1 MADQELVPVPPLRRP
16 LLMVAVTVNVAAIGV
31 GLSGTDER
39 LFYIPAAVG
48 LLWLIAYRAQ
58 PHEGVRN
65 PRRVPQGSITVRRP
79 DRPAPRQRTEMPPT
93 PSGFAPSAAVAAA
106 QARGGLRKPIRRV
119 EVGLPTTTPTPKK
132 KPRRGRKGGDGPN
145 LGL

>member
-1 MADQELVPVPPLRRP
+1 MADHDLVSVPLLRRP
-16 LLMVAVTVNVAAIGV
+16 LFLVAAAVNAGAVLV

-39 LFYIPAAVG
+39 LFYVPAALG

-58 PHEGVRN
+58 SREGTR
-65 PRRVPQGSITVRRP
+65 PLRRAPQGSITVRRP

-93 PSGFAPSAAVAAA
+93 SSVVAPAAAVAAA
-106 QARGGLRKPIRRV
+106 QQRGGLRKPIKPV
-119 EVGLPTTTPTPKK
+119 EIGLPSKRAAPEKK
-132 KPRRGRKGGDGPN
+132 RRRGRKGGEEPN

>member
-1 MADQELVPVPPLRRP
+1 MADQDFVPVPLLRRP
-16 LLMVAVTVNVAAIGV
+16 LLLVAAAVNLGAVVV
-31 GLSGTDER
+31 GLSGSDER
-39 LFYIPAAVG
+39 LFYIPAALG

-58 PHEGVRN
+58 PREGVRRL
-65 PRRVPQGSITVRRP
+65 RRAPQGSITVRRP

-106 QARGGLRKPIRRV
+106 RERGGERKPIRPV
-119 EVGLPTTTPTPKK
+119 EIGLPSKGTEPEKK
-132 KPRRGRKGGDGPN
+132 RRRGRKGGDGPN

>member
-1 MADQELVPVPPLRRP
+1 MADQELVPVPLLRRP
-16 LLMVAVTVNVAAIGV
+16 LFVVAAIVSLGAVVV

-39 LFYIPAAVG
+39 LVYIPAALG
-48 LLWLIAYRAQ
+48 LLWLIAYQAQ
-58 PHEGVRN
+58 SREGVR
-65 PRRVPQGSITVRRP
+65 PLRRAPQGSIIVRRP

-106 QARGGLRKPIRRV
+106 QARGGVRKPIKPV
-119 EVGLPTTTPTPKK
+119 EIGLPSKGAAPEKK
-132 KPRRGRKGGDGPN
+132 RRRGRKGGDGPN

>member
-1 MADQELVPVPPLRRP
+1 MADHDLVTVPLLRRP
-16 LLMVAVTVNVAAIGV
+16 LLLVAAAVNLGAVLV

-39 LFYIPAAVG
+39 LFYVPAAVG
-48 LLWLIAYRAQ
+48 LLWFIAYRAQ
-58 PHEGVRN
+58 PREGVRQL
-65 PRRVPQGSITVRRP
+65 RRAPQGSITVRRP

-106 QARGGLRKPIRRV
+106 RARGGDRKPIRRV
-119 EVGLPTTTPTPKK
+119 EIGLPNTTAAPKK
-132 KPRRGRKGGDGPN
+132 RSRRGRKGEDGPN

>member
-1 MADQELVPVPPLRRP
+1 MADQDLVTVPLLRRP
-16 LLMVAVTVNVAAIGV
+16 LFVVAAVVSIGAVIV

-39 LFYIPAAVG
+39 LVYIPAALG
-48 LLWLIAYRAQ
+48 LLWLIAYQAQ
-58 PHEGVRN
+58 PREGVR
-65 PRRVPQGSITVRRP
+65 PLRRAPQGSIIVRRP

-106 QARGGLRKPIRRV
+106 QARGGVRKPIKPV
-119 EVGLPTTTPTPKK
+119 EIGLPTKGAAPKK
-132 KPRRGRKGGDGPN
+132 KRRRGRKGGDGPN

>member
-1 MADQELVPVPPLRRP
+1 MADQDLVTVPLLRRP
-16 LLMVAVTVNVAAIGV
+16 LFLVAAGVNAGAVLV

-39 LFYIPAAVG
+39 LFYVPAALG

-58 PHEGVRN
+58 LREGLR
-65 PRRVPQGSITVRRP
+65 PRRRVPQGSITVRRP

-93 PSGFAPSAAVAAA
+93 ASVFAPAAAVAAA
-106 QARGGLRKPIRRV
+106 QQRGGARKPIRPV
-119 EVGLPTTTPTPKK
+119 EVGLPSKGAEPEKK
-132 KPRRGRKGGDGPN
+132 RRRGRKGGEGPN

>member
-1 MADQELVPVPPLRRP
+1 MADPDLVNVPLLRRP
-16 LLMVAVTVNVAAIGV
+16 LFVVAAVVSLGAVVV

-39 LFYIPAAVG
+39 LVYIPAALG
-48 LLWLIAYRAQ
+48 LLWLIAYQAQ
-58 PHEGVRN
+58 PREGVR
-65 PRRVPQGSITVRRP
+65 PLRRAPQGSIIVRRP

-106 QARGGLRKPIRRV
+106 QARGGVRKPVKPV
-119 EVGLPTTTPTPKK
+119 EIGLPSKGAAPEKK
-132 KPRRGRKGGDGPN
+132 RRRSRKGGEGPN

>member
-1 MADQELVPVPPLRRP
+1 MADQEFVTVPLLRRP
-16 LLMVAVTVNVAAIGV
+16 LLLIAAAVNLGAVVV

-39 LFYIPAAVG
+39 LFYIPAALG

-58 PHEGVRN
+58 PREGIRQL
-65 PRRVPQGSITVRRP
+65 RRAPQGSITVRRP

-106 QARGGLRKPIRRV
+106 RERGGVRKPIRQV
-119 EVGLPTTTPTPKK
+119 EIGLPNKGTEPEKK
-132 KPRRGRKGGDGPN
+132 RRRRKGGDGPN

>member
-1 MADQELVPVPPLRRP
+1 MANQDLVTVPLLRRP
-16 LLMVAVTVNVAAIGV
+16 LLLVAAAVNLGAVVV

-39 LFYIPAAVG
+39 LFYVPAALG

-58 PHEGVRN
+58 PREGVR
-65 PRRVPQGSITVRRP
+65 PLRRAPQGSITVRRP

-93 PSGFAPSAAVAAA
+93 QSGFAPSAAVAAA
-106 QARGGLRKPIRRV
+106 RARDGDRKLVRPV
-119 EVGLPTTTPTPKK
+119 EVGLPNKADAPDKK
-132 KPRRGRKGGDGPN
+132 RRRGRKGGDGPN

>member
-1 MADQELVPVPPLRRP
+1 MADQDLVPVPLLRRP
-16 LLMVAVTVNVAAIGV
+16 LFLVAAAVNLGAVIV

-39 LFYIPAAVG
+39 LFYVPAALG
-48 LLWLIAYRAQ
+48 LLWLIVYRAQ
-58 PHEGVRN
+58 PREGVR
-65 PRRVPQGSITVRRP
+65 PLRRAPQGSITVRRP

-106 QARGGLRKPIRRV
+106 RERGGERKPIKRV
-119 EVGLPTTTPTPKK
+119 EIGLPSKGAETEKK
-132 KPRRGRKGGDGPN
+132 RRRGRKGGDGPN

>member
-1 MADQELVPVPPLRRP
+1 MADQDLVPVPLLRRP
-16 LLMVAVTVNVAAIGV
+16 LFLVAAAVNAGAVVV

-39 LFYIPAAVG
+39 LFYIPTALG

-58 PHEGVRN
+58 PREGVR
-65 PRRVPQGSITVRRP
+65 PLRRAPQGSVTVRRP

-93 PSGFAPSAAVAAA
+93 PSGFAPAAAVAAA
-106 QARGGLRKPIRRV
+106 QERGGVRKPIKRV
-119 EVGLPTTTPTPKK
+119 EIGLPSKGVEPEKK
-132 KPRRGRKGGDGPN
+132 RRRGRKGGDGPN

>member
-1 MADQELVPVPPLRRP
+1 MADQDLVTVPLLRRP
-16 LLMVAVTVNVAAIGV
+16 LLLVAAAVNLGAVVV

-39 LFYIPAAVG
+39 LFYVPAALG
-48 LLWLIAYRAQ
+48 LLWVIAYRAQ
-58 PHEGVRN
+58 PREGVRQL
-65 PRRVPQGSITVRRP
+65 RRAPQGSIIVRRP

-106 QARGGLRKPIRRV
+106 QARGGVRKPIRPV
-119 EVGLPTTTPTPKK
+119 EIGLPSKGAAPEKK
-132 KPRRGRKGGDGPN
+132 RRRGRKGGDGPN

>member
-1 MADQELVPVPPLRRP
+1 MADPDLVNVPLLRRP
-16 LLMVAVTVNVAAIGV
+16 LFVVAAVVSIGAVIV

-39 LFYIPAAVG
+39 LVYIPAALG
-48 LLWLIAYRAQ
+48 LLWLIAYQAQ
-58 PHEGVRN
+58 PREGVR
-65 PRRVPQGSITVRRP
+65 PLRRAPQGSIIVRRP

-106 QARGGLRKPIRRV
+106 QARGGVRKPIKPV
-119 EVGLPTTTPTPKK
+119 EIGLPSKGAAPEKK
-132 KPRRGRKGGDGPN
+132 RRRGRKGGDGPN